1 MSEQQRNVGAATAAL
16 NRGDV
21 TTCIEIATRAIS
33 DAVAKSSETDAWW
46 FRCLLAQCLG
56 LQGHFQEALFW
67 IDGDESKLQLDAG
80 FRAQLMI
87 QRAFYLTQ
95 IGNYVLAKATLDR
108 VESLAEAGSYPG
120 ILSNIQLSKM
130 TLFFYLADYDQMENS
145 ARRAL
150 LAAGEDR
157 AALTEAWA
165 ASGIGKSFMVRS
177 HFEEAIRWYE
187 SAHAIFLRENL
198 PFYAAQMRSE
208 LGCCYHGIGDDEK
221 ALECFSEALKASLDA
236 DAMPGYQ
243 INLANIGN
251 IHLRRGEYSAAVSR
265 YQEALEI
272 ARKLGDTISVSKWL
286 RNLALTYS
294 QMGNPALAASF
305 QRQADMATADV
316 EKARAAVR

>member
-21 TTCIEIATRAIS
+21 NSCIEIATRGIR
-33 DAVAKSSETDAWW
+33 DAGAKGRKTDAWW

-56 LQGHFQEALFW
+56 LQGRFQEALSW
-67 IDGDESKLQLDAG
+67 IDGDESDLQLGPD
-80 FRAQLMI
+80 FRARLMI
-87 QRAFYLTQ
+87 QRAFYLAQ

-108 VESLAEAGSYPG
+108 VESLAEAGGNRG
-120 ILSNIQLSKM
+120 ILSDIHLGKM

-145 ARRAL
+145 ARCAL

-157 AALTEAWA
+157 SALTEAWA

-177 HFEEAIRWYE
+177 HFREAIKWYE

-198 PFYAAQMRSE
+198 PFDAAQMRSE
-208 LGCCYHGIGDDEK
+208 LGCCYHGIGDDQK
-221 ALECFSEALKASLDA
+221 ALECFSESLKACLDA
-236 DAMPGYQ
+236 DAAPGCQ

-251 IHLRRGEYSAAVSR
+251 IYLGRGEYAAAISK

-294 QMGNPALAASF
+294 QMGNPGLAASF
-305 QRQADMATADV
+305 QKQADMTAADV

>member
-1 MSEQQRNVGAATAAL
+1 MSEQQGKVGAATAAFS
-16 NRGDV
+16 RGDV
-21 TTCIEIATRAIS
+21 SACIDIATRGIR
-33 DAVAKSSETDAWW
+33 DAGAKGSETDAWW

-56 LQGHFQEALFW
+56 LQGRFQEALFW
-67 IDGDESKLQLDAG
+67 IDGDESNLQLDMD
-80 FRAQLMI
+80 FRAQLMF
-87 QRAFYLTQ
+87 QRAFYLMQ
-95 IGNYVLAKATLDR
+95 IGNYALAKATLDR
-108 VESLAEAGSYPG
+108 VQSLAEAGSDPS
-120 ILSNIQLSKM
+120 IFSNIHLSKM
-130 TLFFYLADYDQMENS
+130 TLFFYLADYDQMEKS

-150 LAAGEDR
+150 LAAGEGR

-177 HFEEAIRWYE
+177 HFEEAIKWYE

-198 PFYAAQMRSE
+198 PFDAAQMRSE

-221 ALECFSEALKASLDA
+221 AMEYFSESLKACLDA

-251 IHLRRGEYSAAVSR
+251 IHLARGEYAAAISM

-294 QMGNPALAASF
+294 HMGNPALAANF
-305 QRQADMATADV
+305 QRQADVASAEV